1 MTALR
6 TLIVATFAGALLL
19 PAPAAFGAGD
29 LLRTTPVRIRI
40 DLGKAGV
47 AIHKAYPDKIT
58 VETGKL
64 HKLTLYNPT
73 KVPHYF
79 TSPRFA
85 SKIWTFKVQIKDKL
99 GKGSKILGKVRGKIE
114 EVEVYAGQV
123 LEWWFVPVSTGTF
136 TARCRIRY
144 KDKKSHSQKGERV
157 TITIK

>member
-1 MTALR
+1 MTASR
-6 TLIVATFAGALLL
+6 TLIVMIFAGALLL
-19 PAPAAFGAGD
+19 AAPAAFGEGD
-29 LLRTTPVRIRI
+29 LSRGTPVRIRV

-64 HKLTLYNPT
+64 YKLTLYNPT
-73 KVPHYF
+73 KEPHYF

-85 SKIWTFKVQIKDKL
+85 SKIWTFKVQVKSKI
-99 GKGSKILGKVRGKIE
+99 GEGSKILGKVRGAIE

-136 TARCRIRY
+136 VARCRIRY
-144 KDKKSHSQKGERV
+144 KDQKSHAQKGERV

>member
-1 MTALR
+1 MTSLKALVG
-6 TLIVATFAGALLL
+6 TVFAAALLL
-19 PAPAAFGAGD
+19 VAPVVFAAGD
-29 LLRTTPVRIRI
+29 LSRGAPERIRI

-47 AIHKAYPDKIT
+47 AIHKAYPSKIT

-64 HKLTLYNPT
+64 YKLTLYNPT

-85 SKIWTFKVQIKDKL
+85 SKIWTFKIQVKDKL
-99 GKGSKILGKVRGKIE
+99 GKGSKILGKVRGAID

-136 TARCRIRY
+136 VARCRIRY
-144 KDKKSHSQKGERV
+144 KDKKSHSQKGEQV
-157 TITIK
+157 AITIK

>member
-6 TLIVATFAGALLL
+6 TFIVTVFAGALLL
-19 PAPAAFGAGD
+19 AAPAAYAEGD
-29 LLRTTPVRIRI
+29 LSRGAPIRVRI

-47 AIHKAYPDKIT
+47 AIHKAYPAKIT

-79 TSPRFA
+79 TAPGFA
-85 SKIWTFKVQIKDKL
+85 RKIWTFKVQVKNKL
-99 GKGSKILGKVRGKIE
+99 GKGSKILGKVRGTIDE
-114 EVEVYAGQV
+114 IEVYAGQV
-123 LEWWFVPVSTGTF
+123 VEWWFVPVSTGKF
-136 TARCRIRY
+136 VARCRIRY
-144 KDKKSHSQKGERV
+144 KDKKSHAQKGERV